1 MLSKALK
8 YMYLKFKNSISL
20 CARCI
25 GAVLFILYTSGA
37 HAQFE
42 KRNTRVEIVSN
53 STIGILAWGSLT
65 GGASLSLQQKINQ
78 RIELG
83 AHAGYSIGER
93 NPKLSILFR
102 PEKGDNYLIG
112 RQIMREYGVNS
123 SFYFTRKGA
132 FAPIGAHIY
141 LGLNIGYAVEKY
153 IFRTPDGEPFES
165 ESGMIFNDG
174 SERTIEEFNY
184 IRPIIGIGNTVQF
197 NTHLTFR
204 TMIAL
209 APRINF
215 DVERSNNND
224 FPTTLI
230 GPDTFQ
236 SALYLG
242 QIAFGYQF

>member
-8 YMYLKFKNSISL
+8 YMYLKFKNRSSL
-20 CARCI
+20 CVRFI
-25 GAVLFILYTSGA
+25 GAIIFILPWSEA

-102 PEKGDNYLIG
+102 PEKGDNYVIG

-123 SFYFTRKGA
+123 AFYFTQKGA
-132 FAPIGAHIY
+132 FAPIGTHIY
-141 LGLNIGYAVEKY
+141 LGLNIGHAVEKY
-153 IFRTPDGEPFES
+153 IFRTPDGEPFET
-165 ESGMIFNDG
+165 ESGMVFNDG
-174 SERTIEEFNY
+174 SERTLEEFKY
-184 IRPIIGIGNTVQF
+184 IRPIIGLGNTVQF
-197 NTHLTFR
+197 NSHLTFR
-204 TMIAL
+204 TLIAL
-209 APRINF
+209 APRINYG
-215 DVERSNNND
+215 VERLNNND
-224 FPTTLI
+224 LPTTLI

-236 SALYLG
+236 GALYLG

>member
-8 YMYLKFKNSISL
+8 YMYLKLKNRSAL
-20 CARCI
+20 WLRCI
-25 GAVLFILYTSGA
+25 GTVLFILQCSGA
-37 HAQFE
+37 YAQFE

-102 PEKGDNYLIG
+102 PEKGDNYVIG

-123 SFYFTRKGA
+123 SFYFTRRGA
-132 FAPIGAHIY
+132 FAPIGTHIY

-153 IFRTPDGEPFES
+153 IFRTPDGEPFIT

-174 SERTIEEFNY
+174 SERTLEEFNY
-184 IRPIIGIGNTVQF
+184 IRPIVGLGNTVQF
-197 NTHLTFR
+197 NSHLTFR
-204 TMIAL
+204 TLIAL
-209 APRINF
+209 APRINYS
-215 DVERSNNND
+215 VERLNNND
-224 FPTTLI
+224 LPTALI
-230 GPDTFQ
+230 GPNTFQ